1 MVERLDA
8 SGSASAVEVEAHDR
22 IAHQTRRVQQLL
34 RRTGDAALQAVG
46 LTLAQYTVMKIVAES
61 PDASSAEI
69 ARQCN
74 VSRQSLQDLMR
85 ILRSHGYVR
94 IDEQPTSGRSLPIRI
109 TPEGRKVLRKA
120 DRAVG
125 RIEDRMVAGIS
136 TRDVDRIVAGLR
148 RCAENLEDL

>member
-1 MVERLDA
+1 MVERPGIPGA
-8 SGSASAVEVEAHDR
+8 ASAVEVDTHDR

-34 RRTGDAALQAVG
+34 RRTGDAALQSVG
-46 LTLAQYTVMKIVAES
+46 LTLAQYTVMKIVADT

-85 ILRSHGYVR
+85 ILRTRGYVR
-94 IDEQPTSGRSLPIRI
+94 IAEQPSSGRSLPIRI
-109 TPEGRKVLRKA
+109 TPDGRKVLRKA
-120 DRAVG
+120 DRAVS

-136 TRDVDRIVAGLR
+136 TRDVERIVAGLR
-148 RCAENLEDL
+148 RCADNLEQL

>member
-1 MVERLDA
+1 MVQRPDTA
-8 SGSASAVEVEAHDR
+8 GPTSAVEVDTHDR

-34 RRTGDAALQAVG
+34 RRTGDAALQSVG
-46 LTLAQYTVMKIVAES
+46 LTLAQYTVMKIVADT

-85 ILRSHGYVR
+85 ILRTRGYVR
-94 IDEQPTSGRSLPIRI
+94 IAEQPSSGRSLPIRI
-109 TPEGRKVLRKA
+109 TPDGRKVLRKA
-120 DRAVG
+120 DRAVS

-136 TRDVDRIVAGLR
+136 TRDVERIVAGLR
-148 RCAENLEDL
+148 RCADNLEQL

>member
-1 MVERLDA
+1 
-8 SGSASAVEVEAHDR
+8 VEVDAHDR

-46 LTLAQYTVMKIVAES
+46 LTLAQYTVMKIVADS

-85 ILRSHGYVR
+85 ILRSRGYVR
-94 IDEQPTSGRSLPIRI
+94 IAEQPSSGRSLPIRI
-109 TPEGRKVLRKA
+109 TPDGRKVLRKA
-120 DRAVG
+120 DRAVS
-125 RIEDRMVAGIS
+125 RIEDRMVAGLN

-148 RCAENLEDL
+148 RCAENLDQL